1 MDLANNKRVG
11 VVGVD
16 LGCTGDDALM
26 EGLRLVESGALAKL
40 HLLYVVDP
48 KGVGEDAFDR
58 FDGEERALANAPAR
72 IENRANSLCR
82 VYGLNIDSSRLV
94 GHARI
99 GEPAPTLLQMAAD
112 YDADLLIVGTH
123 GRTGLDRVLDGS
135 VAEAVVRRAHCPVV
149 VARRKDYT
157 NVPRTV
163 LPDLPYAPGEAPEHK
178 QGTVGHVQSSTTLDS
193 WQPSD
198 NGPTGF
204 RIV

>member
-1 MDLANNKRVG
+1 MNRTNRIA

-26 EGLRLVESGALAKL
+26 EGLQLLAAGALSKL

-48 KGVGEDAFDR
+48 KALLEPAY
-58 FDGEERALANAPAR
+58 DGFENEERALESAPK
-72 IENRANSLCR
+72 RAERHALSLCR
-82 VYGLNIDSSRLV
+82 VHGIDVDPRRFV

-99 GEPAPTLLQMAAD
+99 GEPAATLMQMCVD

-135 VAEAVVRRAHCPVV
+135 VAEAVARRARCPVI

-157 NVPRTV
+157 GMTKTV
-163 LPDLPYAPGEAPEHK
+163 LPDLPYAPGETPERVDP
-178 QGTVGHVQSSTTLDS
+178 TATGHVQTSTTMDS
-193 WQPSD
+193 WHPSD

>member
-1 MDLANNKRVG
+1 MDVRNRIA

-26 EGLRLVESGALAKL
+26 EGLRLLTSGALSKL
-40 HLLYVVDP
+40 HLLYVIDP
-48 KGVGEDAFDR
+48 KSVMEVAYSQYEN
-58 FDGEERALANAPAR
+58 EERALANAPK
-72 IENRANSLCR
+72 RAEQRAFSLCR
-82 VYGLNIDSSRLV
+82 VYGLELDRAKIT

-99 GEPAPTLLQMAAD
+99 GDPAATLLQMCAD

-135 VAEAVVRRAHCPVV
+135 VAETVARRAHCPVM
-149 VARRKDYT
+149 VARRKDHSKL
-157 NVPRTV
+157 PKTV
-163 LPDLPYAPGEAPEHK
+163 LPDLPYAPGEAPNFIER
-178 QGTVGHVQSSTTLDS
+178 GRGHVQSSTTMDS
-193 WQPSD
+193 WDPSD

>member
-1 MDLANNKRVG
+1 MDTKNRIA

-16 LGCTGDDALM
+16 LGCTGDGA
-26 EGLRLVESGALAKL
+26 LVEALKLLASGALTKL

-48 KGVGEDAFDR
+48 KAVREPAYEPFESDAR
-58 FDGEERALANAPAR
+58 ELASAPKRVVHHAV
-72 IENRANSLCR
+72 ALCR
-82 VYGLNIDSSRLV
+82 VHGLDIDRSRFV

-99 GEPAPTLLQMAAD
+99 GDPAETLLQMCAD

-135 VAEAVVRRAHCPVV
+135 VAETVARRAHCPVI

-157 NVPRTV
+157 NVPEAG
-163 LPDLPYAPGEAPEHK
+163 LPDLPYAPGETPEHAEPSA
-178 QGTVGHVQSSTTLDS
+178 TGHVQTSTTLDS
-193 WQPSD
+193 WHPSD